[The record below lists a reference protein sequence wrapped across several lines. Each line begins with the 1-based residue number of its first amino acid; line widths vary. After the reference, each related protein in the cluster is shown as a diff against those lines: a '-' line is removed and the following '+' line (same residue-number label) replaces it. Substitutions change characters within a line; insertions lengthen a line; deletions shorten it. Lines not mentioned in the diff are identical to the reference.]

1 MARISFTQNLDRHVK
16 CPPETVDGAN
26 LRAALESYF
35 LRHPAL
41 RPYLLD
47 EQGALRKHVVI
58 FVDGRQLGDR
68 NGLTDSLSDAS
79 EVYVMQALSGG

>member
-1 MARISFTQNLDRHVK
+1 MARITFTRNLDRHVH
-16 CPPETVDGAN
+16 CPTETVTGAN
-26 LRAALESYF
+26 LRAVLESYF
-35 LRHPAL
+35 ELHPAL
-41 RPYLLD
+41 RAYLLD

-68 NGLTDSLSDAS
+68 SGLSDAVGDGS